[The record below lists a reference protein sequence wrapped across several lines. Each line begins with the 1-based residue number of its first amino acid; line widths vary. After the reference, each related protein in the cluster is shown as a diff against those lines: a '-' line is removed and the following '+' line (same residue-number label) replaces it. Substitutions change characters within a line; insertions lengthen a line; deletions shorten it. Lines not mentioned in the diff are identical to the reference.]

1 MSGSSPSSKKNLKE
15 GAHRYIDMWA
25 FPGVHPTNIEFL
37 QRLKMADD
45 RQFTTNMDVC
55 GTVMQKDLSTGAWVN
70 SHSVGIRTDIWKPQ
84 PLSQQKRLEAIRAER
99 LEFLRRQIKSSGS
112 LSAAQQDRL
121 QKQMLTDPIMKLQ
134 PDQLEGRR
142 LVMKLFRSSERMRWV
157 GSLEEITTS
166 EVHNSLASKKALLSL
181 TASLDGHCYL
191 TDIQENFRTFRIP
204 SLFSF
209 SYFHLKRQQMWYIS
223 IRRKWISIGADFVIE
238 AEGRK
243 IGDIDGALFG
253 LGYNAHLYVYEP
265 ELAKESQFLDLLT
278 LFTTSVSY
286 HAAMRRA
293 IRRRMKAC
301 RNGFPGAQLVEDE
314 EYTLLKNPRVA

>member
-1 MSGSSPSSKKNLKE
+1 MSGSPRPSKKNLTE

-55 GTVMQKDLSTGAWVN
+55 GTVMQKDLSTSRWLTT
-70 SHSVGIRTDIWKPQ
+70 HLVGLRTDAWKPQ
-84 PLSQQKRLEAIRAER
+84 PLTQQRKLEIIRQER
-99 LEFLRRQIKSSGS
+99 LETLRRQIKSSGS
-112 LSAAQQDRL
+112 LSAAQQNQL
-121 QKQMLTDPIMKLQ
+121 QRQLLTDPVMKLQ
-134 PDQLEGRR
+134 PDELEDRR
-142 LVMKLFRSSERMRWV
+142 LVMKLFRSAERMRWV
-157 GSLEEITTS
+157 GSLEEMTTS
-166 EVHNSLASKKALLSL
+166 EVHNSLASHKALISL
-181 TASLDGHCYL
+181 TSSLDGHRYL
-191 TDIQENFRTFRIP
+191 TSLEENFRTFRIP

-209 SYFHLKRQQMWYIS
+209 CYFHLKSERMWYVS

-238 AEGRK
+238 SEGRR

-286 HAAMRRA
+286 HSAMRRA
-293 IRRRMKAC
+293 IRRRMRAC
-301 RNGFPGAQLVEDE
+301 RRGLPTAQIIEAE
-314 EYTLLKNPRVA
+314 EFTLLKNPRAA